1 MMELSS
7 LSLSKGDSVTPLEL
21 DSRINGVNAPLLFI
35 DTLGGTG
42 RNGSETSEEMLFGL
56 LDPLVATMDGEVG
69 GAGERVK

>member
-1 MMELSS
+1 
-7 LSLSKGDSVTPLEL
+7 LSKGDSVTPLEL

-35 DTLGGTG
+35 DTAGGMG

-56 LDPLVATMDGEVG
+56 LEPLVATTDGEVG

>member
-1 MMELSS
+1 L
-7 LSLSKGDSVTPLEL
+7 V
-21 DSRINGVNAPLLFI
+21 FI

-56 LDPLVATMDGEVG
+56 LDPLVAAMDGEVG